1 MVIAPLTA
9 IGLGFLINDLI
20 LLPLVLVFL
29 LMTLWGLHRGRSG
42 PASIGLLAVRA
53 LSGAPPGKR
62 AVEKIDLPGEETV
75 AARRLKEKRRRAY
88 LLAHPSYL

>member
-29 LMTLWGLHRGRSG
+29 LMTLWGLHRGKVRTCFHWPPCSPCPIG
-42 PASIGLLAVRA
+42 SASRQK
-53 LSGAPPGKR
+53 SCRKNRPPG
-62 AVEKIDLPGEETV
+62 
-75 AARRLKEKRRRAY
+75 
-88 LLAHPSYL
+88 